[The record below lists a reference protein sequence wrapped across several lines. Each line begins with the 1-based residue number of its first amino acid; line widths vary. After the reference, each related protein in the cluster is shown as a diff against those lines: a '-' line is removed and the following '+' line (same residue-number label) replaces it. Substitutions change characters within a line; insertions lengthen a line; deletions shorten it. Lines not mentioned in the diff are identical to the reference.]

1 MSVTDEPDARNRH
14 RKKAS
19 RHKKYGVQEWSRW
32 FKKWVHSHWYET
44 EKARDQ
50 AYEVLEKANE
60 RLKAHD
66 MDSPIRRVDR

>member
-1 MSVTDEPDARNRH
+1 MIDEPDARNRH